1 MAIWREEVFGPVLAV
16 RRVTGFDAA
25 VAAVNDSV
33 CGLSVAVFPQDVG
46 LAHRFTELAE
56 AGQVSVNL
64 PASDWDVHHPFGGF
78 ADSGSPFKEQGLEG
92 LRCYT
97 RVKAVAIGHS
107 VGGVR

>member
-56 AGQVSVNL
+56 AGQGRSTCPP
-64 PASDWDVHHPFGGF
+64 PAGTCITRS
-78 ADSGSPFKEQGLEG
+78 AASPTPARRSRSRAWRGCAATPG
-92 LRCYT
+92 
-97 RVKAVAIGHS
+97 
-107 VGGVR
+107 